1 MFGIKAACGRNVFSS
16 QSRSCSL
23 VLSFLP
29 TTLTRRLRSLS
40 FFVYPVQR
48 TQMEGT
54 REALSGLRTR
64 FYRVLRERNKLKSRC
79 DRLSENLGKL
89 NNAPPQNRETGIGK
103 DIESKSNPHGGCGT
117 REDKKSR
124 CGVPEAPVKSKRAPA
139 SAVDDMC
146 SWRWSPPERAGTGTR
161 AVPGGQ

>member
-1 MFGIKAACGRNVFSS
+1 
-16 QSRSCSL
+16 
-23 VLSFLP
+23 
-29 TTLTRRLRSLS
+29 
-40 FFVYPVQR
+40 
-48 TQMEGT
+48 MEGT

-89 NNAPPQNRETGIGK
+89 NNAQPQNRETDISK
-103 DIESKSNPHGGCGT
+103 DIKSKSNPPGGYVT
-117 REDKKSR
+117 REDKKKGR
-124 CGVPEAPVKSKRAPA
+124 CGVPEAPVKSERAPA

-161 AVPGGQ
+161 AVPGGE